1 MRYAAAEK
9 LEIIRLVEQSSL
21 SVRRTLDQLGI
32 PRSTF
37 YCWYDRYRTGQA
49 EDLKDRPPAPRR
61 VWNKLPAAVSQAVL
75 ELALKEPQL
84 SPRELAVSFV
94 DRQQYFV
101 SEASV
106 YRLLKAHDLITSPA
120 FILLKA
126 ADHFVQPTTAPN
138 QLWQT
143 DFTYLRVIGWGW
155 FYLSTVLDDFSRYI
169 LAWKLC
175 TTMTATDVSDTL
187 AIALRNCDL
196 ERVRVRHRPRLLSD
210 NGPSYVSAQLGSWLA
225 EHGMTHTRGKPYHP
239 MTQGKIERYHRSMKN
254 QILLENYYLPGQLE
268 ARLAEFV
275 DYYNSRRYHESLNNL
290 TPADMYF
297 GRGQTILTRR
307 ENIKL
312 KTIEL
317 RRRLHHQTAALTST
331 QMDQIL
337 S

>member
-1 MRYAAAEK
+1 MRYSAAEK
-9 LEIIRLVEQSSL
+9 LEVIRLVEQSSL
-21 SVRRTLDQLGI
+21 SVRRTLAQLGI
-32 PRSTF
+32 RRATF
-37 YCWYDRYRTGQA
+37 YVWYERYQARGAEALEDGQSA
-49 EDLKDRPPAPRR
+49 LRR
-61 VWNKLPAAVSQAVL
+61 VWNKIPAPVAAAVV
-75 ELALKEPQL
+75 ELALEQPEL
-84 SPRELAVSFV
+84 SPRELATAFV
-94 DRQQYFV
+94 DQQQYFV

-126 ADHFVQPTTAPN
+126 ADHFAQPTTAIN

-143 DFTYLRVIGWGW
+143 DFTYLRVSGWGW

-175 TTMTATDVSDTL
+175 STMTATDVADTL
-187 AIALRNCDL
+187 TLALRSSGL

-210 NGPSYVSAQLGSWLA
+210 NGPSYLSGQLASWLA
-225 EHGMTHTRGKPYHP
+225 DHAIDHTRGKPYHP

-275 DYYNSRRYHESLNNL
+275 AYYNTRRYHESLRNL
-290 TPADMYF
+290 APADVFF
-297 GRGQTILTRR
+297 GRGQAILTRR

-312 KTIEL
+312 KSIDL
-317 RRRLHHQTAALTST
+317 RRRLHHASAA
-331 QMDQIL
+331 
-337 S
+337 